1 MVKRGIFNPHLTYF
15 SHIFFWTFF
24 CLNHKTKRV
33 RPFWVEKSKGSAPW
47 RILWVPKHRKKT
59 GFKFTNKNFQKWQ
72 KWPWHIQEN
81 LKWVGVVFLRKF
93 FFLAKKVNKQLK
105 SLWVTKE
112 SPQTG
117 HLRKKVVF
125 YKRCIFSYIV
135 KEKNFSGPFGD
146 VHISDFFQ
154 NTR

>member
-1 MVKRGIFNPHLTYF
+1 MAKMTLAHSRKLKMSWGSL
-15 SHIFFWTFF
+15 S
-24 CLNHKTKRV
+24 
-33 RPFWVEKSKGSAPW
+33 EK
-47 RILWVPKHRKKT
+47 
-59 GFKFTNKNFQKWQ
+59 
-72 KWPWHIQEN
+72 
-81 LKWVGVVFLRKF
+81 KF
-93 FFLAKKVNKQLK
+93 FLTKKVNKQLK

-112 SPQTG
+112 SRKTG

-146 VHISDFFQ
+146 VHISDFIQ